1 MAHFW
6 SATHEVINLFIFYT
20 LLIFF
25 LRFHRC
31 YTSLFSEVC
40 QSMTRKCLN
49 WCSANKTYSI
59 LSWTVYI
66 LIALLKIMCS
76 KRWRRYCN
84 DVFSQ
89 PRKVQVTELFL
100 FLLISFPIWF
110 LTSPTETLFHHE
122 YLDTDVSIE
131 RPISNKFLTLVRTG
145 IICLD
150 LNLLCWY
157 LLCFCAGRCGR
168 HLNEEL
174 IL

>member
-49 WCSANKTYSI
+49 WCFANKTYSI

-66 LIALLKIMCS
+66 LIALLKIMCL

-110 LTSPTETLFHHE
+110 LTNREKILRQRHCIPRRVPGHRR
-122 YLDTDVSIE
+122 LDREFCINK
-131 RPISNKFLTLVRTG
+131 ISYTYSYGYF
-145 IICLD
+145 ICLD
-150 LNLLCWY
+150 LNLLIINWPY
-157 LLCFCAGRCGR
+157 
-168 HLNEEL
+168 
-174 IL
+174 